1 MYEISAKSE
10 GKNITVSIKQID
22 GKLDMG
28 QKKIRV
34 GFVTDEKITYSP
46 YVESNEVTMRV
57 VKDKQLGIDLTKLRF
72 SDIDP
77 SKEPTLNEKL
87 NRQQEQMAADGQATI
102 GN

>member
-1 MYEISAKSE
+1 MK
-10 GKNITVSIKQID
+10 T
-22 GKLDMG
+22 
-28 QKKIRV
+28 
-34 GFVTDEKITYSP
+34 
-46 YVESNEVTMRV
+46 
-57 VKDKQLGIDLTKLRF
+57 VKDKQLGIDLTKLKF